1 VTQQLKAGEKKIMSS
16 SSKLVVAAVAMAVVT
31 AVAVVYLAAAST
43 SKKKKLSTSNE
54 VTVDDLDD
62 GREAEGG
69 AEGDDDE
76 TPRLAKAQLIKVFQQ
91 ITAQMERV
99 ILRISQL
106 EQQILQRAQQ
116 EEQEVDQN
124 ELRESMMAEF
134 TNAMKDVEGRVYSSL
149 NVTEA
154 EVEQATNYFNDDADF
169 QAVLKTLRRKYALF
183 TGQGVEDVPD
193 FVTMELIMD
202 VMSETMQKMTAAM
215 EEVFHQTKGEMS
227 VGTEQFAQTLQ
238 QRYVEKIGVLRQK
251 VQKKYN
257 IDQDLLQAGVIKYQ
271 NNPEFQRKMVE
282 LTTEQSEAYKKLGL
296 A

>member
-1 VTQQLKAGEKKIMSS
+1 VEDP
-16 SSKLVVAAVAMAVVT
+16 
-31 AVAVVYLAAAST
+31 
-43 SKKKKLSTSNE
+43 N
-54 VTVDDLDD
+54 D
-62 GREAEGG
+62 G
-69 AEGDDDE
+69 AELE
-76 TPRLAKAQLIKVFQQ
+76 EEVPRLSKASLIKVFQQ
-91 ITAQMERV
+91 MAAQMERV

-106 EQQILQRAQQ
+106 EQQILQKAQLENQ
-116 EEQEVDQN
+116 EIDQM

-134 TNAMKDVEGRVYSSL
+134 NTAMKDVETRVYEHTG
-149 NVTEA
+149 VTESDVA
-154 EVEQATNYFNDDADF
+154 QATAYFNDDADF
-169 QAVLKTLRRKYALF
+169 QAVLKALRRKYSLF

-193 FVTMELIMD
+193 YVTMQLIMD
-202 VMSETMQKMTAAM
+202 VMSETMTKMTAAM
-215 EEVFHQTKGEMS
+215 EEVFNQTKGELNP
-227 VGTEQFAQTLQ
+227 GTEAFAQTLQ